1 METAISVIIPMYN
14 AGKYIGECLE
24 SLANQTFQDFDVIIV
39 DDCSTDNS
47 RKVVQSFSEKF
58 SGRMKLKKL
67 SKNSG
72 YAGLARNAAL
82 NMARGKYVYFLD
94 ADDLIAPDALE
105 NLYTAA
111 ENFDAD
117 VVQTEKFFAFQDE
130 LGKESSE
137 VTSYQTSEF
146 VTAPTLETFDLGA
159 RVKGFTQ
166 KRFLWGAGGK
176 FVRKKFLRDN
186 KITFPAIKSWED
198 FVFSFECLVA
208 AKNYVRVPFVNYYYR
223 LRDDS
228 LSHEAGN
235 GIRFMDNLIGVVKS
249 ADDFMSGRKFFED
262 NPQYKFMVTDF
273 FMQERIKVFS
283 KFFTDGEHDIGKIYN
298 FLNKAVFSRR
308 TQDTAALTSYLFVA
322 ANILKIY
329 TEELEA
335 EN

>member
-1 METAISVIIPMYN
+1 MNAPKISVIIPLYN
-14 AGKYIGECLE
+14 AEKFIRQCLI
-24 SLANQTFQDFDVIIV
+24 SVLASKFKDYEVLIV

-47 RKVVQSFSEKF
+47 REVVKSFSEKF

-72 YAGLARNAAL
+72 CPGQPRNTAL

-117 VVQTEKFFAFQDE
+117 VVQTEKFFAFME
-130 LGKESSE
+130 GKPAE
-137 VTSYQTSEF
+137 VQSYQTGTF
-146 VTAPTLETFDLGA
+146 VTEPTLETFDLGE
-159 RVKGFTQ
+159 RVEGFAQ
-166 KRFLWGAGGK
+166 KRYLWAVWSK
-176 FVRKKFLRDN
+176 FFRLKFLRDN
-186 KITFPAIKSWED
+186 KITFPAIKCWED

-208 AKNYVRVPFVNYYYR
+208 ARNYVRVPFVNYYYR

-235 GIRFMDNLIGVVKS
+235 GIRFMDNVIGVVKS

-262 NPQYKFMVTDF
+262 NPQIQIHGAGF
-273 FMQERIKVFS
+273 FHAGQDDCFLRIF
-283 KFFTDGEHDIGKIYN
+283 
-298 FLNKAVFSRR
+298 
-308 TQDTAALTSYLFVA
+308 
-322 ANILKIY
+322 
-329 TEELEA
+329 
-335 EN
+335 

>member
-1 METAISVIIPMYN
+1 MELSVIIPMYN

-24 SLANQTFQDFDVIIV
+24 SLLNQTLKDFDVIVV

-47 RKVVQSFSEKF
+47 RKVVQSFLESF
-58 SGRMKLKKL
+58 GGRLKLKKL

-72 YAGLARNAAL
+72 CPGPPRNTAL

-105 NLYTAA
+105 NLCAAA

-117 VVQTEKFFAFQDE
+117 VVHTEKYFTFRDGADNCK
-130 LGKESSE
+130 L
-137 VTSYQTSEF
+137 TSYQTSEF
-146 VTAPTLETFDLGA
+146 VTVPTLETFDIGA
-159 RVKGFTQ
+159 RVEGFTQ

-176 FVRKKFLRDN
+176 FVRLKFLRDN
-186 KITFPAIKSWED
+186 KITFPAIKCWED
-198 FVFSFECLVA
+198 FVFSFQCLVA
-208 AKNYVRVPFVNYYYR
+208 AKNYVRVPNVNYYYR

-228 LSHEAGN
+228 LSHELLDPVK
-235 GIRFMDNLIGVVKS
+235 FMEILIGVVKS

-273 FMQERIKVFS
+273 FMQERITAFS
-283 KFFTDGEHDIGKIYN
+283 GFFGKHDIGEIYN
-298 FLNKAVFSRR
+298 FLKGIFSRR
-308 TQDTAALTSYLFVA
+308 TQDTAALTAYLFVA

-329 TEELEA
+329 TEELGG
-335 EN
+335 

>member
-1 METAISVIIPMYN
+1 MEISVIIPMYN
-14 AGKYIGECLE
+14 TEKYIGECLE

-47 RKVVQSFSEKF
+47 REVVKSFSEKF

-72 YAGLARNAAL
+72 CPGQPRNTAL

-117 VVQTEKFFAFQDE
+117 VVQTEKFFAFME
-130 LGKESSE
+130 GKPAE
-137 VTSYQTSEF
+137 VQSYQTGEF
-146 VTAPTLETFDLGA
+146 VTAPTLETFDLGE
-159 RVKGFTQ
+159 RVEGFAQ

-176 FVRKKFLRDN
+176 FLRLKFLRDN
-186 KITFPAIKSWED
+186 KIIFPAIKCWED

-208 AKNYVRVPFVNYYYR
+208 ARNYVRVPFVNYYYR

-283 KFFTDGEHDIGKIYN
+283 KFFTDGEHDIGEIYN
-298 FLNKAVFSRR
+298 FLNKGVFSRR